1 MNTNFKTLLLCW
13 AALAVTPPA
22 SADAREVRPLD
33 SAQAAEYNLDPDFY
47 KKVSMVNG
55 MLIATSERVPDA
67 VHHETAWIFEN
78 MMETM
83 DPDVARRVRER
94 GVLCIIAAHDEM
106 TSDIPQFQTDKTGPD
121 LAFYNWR
128 QRGFIRTVDDRMVV
142 FFAEEDVMEYEGGMQ
157 LESIAVHEFG
167 HVIDF
172 AGLDDDQ
179 RQRLT
184 ETYEQAQEL
193 GLWNDARAA
202 QRFRRVRGDEPVRLL
217 DALVEAFPGRSPA
230 LLERCLEAGDILVN
244 GEPSHPGVEVT
255 GDDEVLIMFGGPKQA
270 YAIINRAE
278 YFAEGVQ
285 NWFDTN
291 RTMDHDHNHIH
302 TRKQLRE
309 YDPGLA
315 AFLEDI
321 LGDGEWRFTSP
332 RERAG
337 TGHLADYDP
346 KTAPVVERSEFI
358 ENAAL
363 DYYDEYWSS
372 FWERLE
378 EKHAEASP

>member
-1 MNTNFKTLLLCW
+1 MQRFKNHLFCW
-13 AALAVTPPA
+13 AALAVCLPG
-22 SADAREVRPLD
+22 SATALEVAPLGT
-33 SAQAAEYNLDPDFY
+33 AKAAEYHLDADFY
-47 KKVSMVNG
+47 KKATVVND
-55 MLIATSERVPDA
+55 MLIATSERVPDY
-67 VHHETAWIFEN
+67 VHLETAWIFDQ

-83 DPDVARRVRER
+83 NPDVARRIRER

-106 TSDIPQFQTDKTGPD
+106 TSEIPQFQTDRTGPD

-128 QRGFIRTVDDRMVV
+128 QRGFLRTVDDRMVV
-142 FFAEEDVMEYEGGMQ
+142 FFAEEDVMEYEGGML

-172 AGLDDDQ
+172 AGLDDGQ

-184 ETYEQAQEL
+184 EAYEQAQEL

-202 QRFRRVRGDEPVRLL
+202 QRFRRVRGDQPVKLL

-230 LLERCLEAGDILVN
+230 LLERCLVEGDILVN
-244 GEPSHPGVEVT
+244 GEPSHAGVEVT

-270 YAIINRAE
+270 YAIKNRAE

-291 RTMDHDHNHIH
+291 RTHDHDHNHIH
-302 TRKQLRE
+302 TREQLRE
-309 YDPGLA
+309 YDPTLA
-315 AFLEDI
+315 AFLEEI
-321 LGDGEWRFTSP
+321 LGDGEWRFSSP
-332 RERAG
+332 RDRAG
-337 TGHLADYDP
+337 TGHLTGYDP
-346 KTAPVVERSEFI
+346 ENAPIVERSEFI
-358 ENAAL
+358 QNAAL

-372 FWERLE
+372 YWERLE
-378 EKHAEASP
+378 EKHGITATP